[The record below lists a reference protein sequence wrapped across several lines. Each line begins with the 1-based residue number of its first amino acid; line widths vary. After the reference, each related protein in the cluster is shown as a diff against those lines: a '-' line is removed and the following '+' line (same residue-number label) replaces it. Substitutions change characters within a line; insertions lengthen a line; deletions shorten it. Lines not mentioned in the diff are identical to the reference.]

1 MFIPVVV
8 FVRLDI
14 SKGPLCRN
22 LRNKSNEER
31 GSQQKY
37 QGGTKKLDISGAINP
52 PVSTA
57 IHCSYNKEKCIS
69 IDIINCMTKLVKQI

>member
-1 MFIPVVV
+1 MFVPVVV
-8 FVRLDI
+8 FVRLNI

-37 QGGTKKLDISGAINP
+37 KGATEKLDISGAINP
-52 PVSTA
+52 PVSTT
-57 IHCSYNKEKCIS
+57 IHRSYHKEKCIS
-69 IDIINCMTKLVKQI
+69 VDIISCMAEFVKQI

>member
-8 FVRLDI
+8 FVRLNI

-31 GSQQKY
+31 GSQQKHK
-37 QGGTKKLDISGAINP
+37 GATNELDVSGAINP

-69 IDIINCMTKLVKQI
+69 IDIINGMIKLVKQI